1 VRFPYKL
8 SVFWAWFGAGAEQ
21 QWRGNGMAKFDI
33 VIKGGTIFDGLQ
45 TPRYRGDIG
54 VKDGNIV
61 EISSCIPEHDADQVI
76 DARGKN
82 VAPGFVDLHTH
93 YDSQLFWD
101 PWCTMSGWHGVTSVV
116 IGNCG
121 FGFAP
126 CKPEDRERAM
136 LSLVRNEAV
145 PLETMRQ
152 GLPWDWVSF
161 EEYLESVNRA
171 PKGVNVM
178 SFVPIAPLYGYVLG
192 IEEAK
197 KRHATEEE
205 LRRMCDLVVE
215 GMRVGGCGISAQI
228 LGVEG
233 NVQLDYDGTPM
244 VTDTMSERDL
254 SAFSRAMG
262 SLGRGVAQ
270 MTGDMRFAEIMARE
284 SGRPVIWNA
293 LLAEGALNQHG
304 GMKMTPKAAL
314 DRLKTLNEEEGLRV
328 YAQAL
333 TTNFAS
339 QFTLEDY
346 NLADAIP
353 CWKEALIG
361 TIPEKIA
368 KLKDLGRRKVFKEL
382 HEARG
387 GLFAS
392 GYVLGEIKVGWIPLD
407 VPDGLQL
414 QEKYEGYTIGEIAE
428 RENKHQI
435 DVFLDIALSGELKSG
450 FETKMIMT
458 PPESMREIA
467 TSPVALPGVSDGGAH
482 TKFVTTGRYPTELL
496 GYWVREH
503 NIMSLEEAHWR
514 LSAYP
519 AMAAGLRG
527 RGWLAEGMAAD
538 IVVYDP
544 EAIDSGP
551 QERLWDYPAGE
562 WRLVQKATGYDYI
575 MVNGQLTFV
584 DGECTQAT
592 PGRLLRHG
600 AA

>member
-1 VRFPYKL
+1 L
-8 SVFWAWFGAGAEQ
+8 
-21 QWRGNGMAKFDI
+21 AKYDL
-33 VIKGGTIFDGLQ
+33 VIKGGTIIDGLQ

-54 VKDGNIV
+54 VKDGKIV
-61 EISSCIPEHDADQVI
+61 EIGSNIAAEDAAQVV
-76 DARGKN
+76 DARGKI
-82 VAPGFVDLHTH
+82 VAPGVVDLHTH
-93 YDSQLFWD
+93 YDSQIFWD

-152 GLPWDWVSF
+152 GMPWDWVSF
-161 EEYLESVNRA
+161 REYLDSVERT

-178 SFVPIAPLYGYVLG
+178 SFVPLAPLYGYVMG
-192 IEEAK
+192 VDEAK
-197 KRHATEEE
+197 TRQATDEE
-205 LRRMCDLVVE
+205 LQTMCDLLVE

-254 SAFSRAMG
+254 AAFCRAMG
-262 SLGRGVAQ
+262 ATGRGVAQ
-270 MTGDMRFAEIMARE
+270 LTGDMRFAEIMARE

-304 GMKMTPKAAL
+304 GARITPDAAL
-314 DRLKTLNEEEGLRV
+314 ARLKALNEDEGLRV

-346 NLADAIP
+346 NLADTVP
-353 CWKEALIG
+353 YWREALAGSDVAVKIQRLAN
-361 TIPEKIA
+361 PEI
-368 KLKDLGRRKVFKEL
+368 RRGMKEI

-387 GLFAS
+387 GLFGS
-392 GYVLGEIKVGWIPLD
+392 GYVLGEIKVAWIPLD
-407 VPDGLQL
+407 VPGGLTL
-414 QEKYEGYTIGEIAE
+414 QETYEGFTVAEIAA
-428 RENKHQI
+428 RENKHPI
-435 DVFLDIALSGELKSG
+435 DAFLDVALAGQLKTG
-450 FETKMIMT
+450 FETKIIIT
-458 PPESMREIA
+458 PPQSMKQIA

-503 NIMSLEEAHWR
+503 QIMSLEEAHWR

-519 AMAAGLRG
+519 ARAAGLRG
-527 RGWLAEGMAAD
+527 TGYLAEGMAAD
-538 IVVYDP
+538 IIVYDP
-544 EAIDSGP
+544 DAIDSLP

-562 WRLVQKATGYDYI
+562 WRLVQKAKGYSQI
-575 MVNGQLTFV
+575 IVNGEITFV
-584 DGECTQAT
+584 DGECTNAT